1 MKTLWN
7 CSNYG
12 NDLRLTRK
20 DAKQC
25 SHAGECGGDVSEIM
39 QKDYVRKQLTNL
51 DPAQLKKELDE
62 YGAWDESEL
71 LDHSQNLIRWVWI
84 SASDITEENLQD

>member
-12 NDLRLTRK
+12 NDLRLTRE
-20 DAKQC
+20 DAKKC
-25 SHAGECGGDVSEIM
+25 SHSGECGGDVSEIM
-39 QKDYVRKQLTNL
+39 QKDYVSKQLAKL
-51 DPAQLKKELDE
+51 DAAQLKKELGE

-71 LDHSQNLIRWVWI
+71 SDHSQNLIRWVWL
-84 SASDITEENLQD
+84 SANDITEENLQD